1 MAQRKTLTQQQV
13 ALLRW
18 IADGCPEDE
27 MEGYSYRVSAAAL
40 RSRGLV
46 TIKARGAT
54 WAAKLTSA
62 GQEYLAEVDGPSP
75 PIPRQANI
83 SVTQQLVRDVEAA
96 GGSLRVPRRNWSQP
110 GGIDYR
116 HRALL
121 AERFRKVPVGK
132 RLEVR
137 VVGEELE
144 IVLVDAPDQAD
155 EPLDLVPIAV
165 PMRVGRYHRCA
176 REFRDL
182 TARHEVSKAQLQ
194 RTVLLVHAI
203 AVEAERRGWSAEVAK
218 AGVDRS
224 GGVAWSGSRDG
235 HFILDAQG
243 HAFVLRV
250 REKGVRTRG
259 PWEEEV
265 HRYRNVPRE
274 SHFYRDRKLPSGPYD
289 AEATGQL
296 DLELDRHW
304 SLKGR
309 QARWGDRQGW
319 RLEERIS
326 HLFREIEE
334 RVIELGRIGEER
346 RLAAEQAADK
356 ARREAEERGRTWRAL
371 MREAEVR
378 AADERRVAHLRNQA
392 DAWEEA
398 ERLRR
403 YCRAMEEAYGDHP
416 DTGAWIDWV
425 RNHAVTLDPL
435 REAPTEPDPVESTPE
450 ELQRHLP
457 AGWRVEGPTHHHYY

>member
-18 IADGCPEDE
+18 IADGCSDGE

-46 TIKARGAT
+46 TTKGRGAT
-54 WAAKLTSA
+54 WAAQLTLA
-62 GQEYLAEVDGPSP
+62 GQQYLAEVDGPSP
-75 PIPRQANI
+75 PIPRQANV
-83 SVTQQLVRDVEAA
+83 SVTEQLVRDVEAA

-110 GGIDYR
+110 GGIDYG

-121 AERFRKVPVGK
+121 AERFRKVPASK

-144 IVLVDAPDQAD
+144 IALVDAPDQAD
-155 EPLDLVPIAV
+155 ETLDLVPIAV

-194 RTVLLVHAI
+194 RAVLLVHAI
-203 AVEAERRGWSAEVAK
+203 AVEAERRGWSAKLPE
-218 AGVDRS
+218 AGADRS
-224 GGVAWSGSRDG
+224 GRVAWSGSRDG
-235 HFILDAQG
+235 HFVVDARG
-243 HAFVLRV
+243 HSFVLRV
-250 REKGVRTRG
+250 REKGVRSRG
-259 PWEEEV
+259 PWEDEV
-265 HRYRNVPRE
+265 HRYRNVPRD
-274 SHFYRDRKLPSGPYD
+274 SHFYRDRELPSGPYD

-309 QARWGDRQGW
+309 QARWGDRQNW
-319 RLEERIS
+319 KLEERLP

-334 RVIELGRIGEER
+334 RIIELG
-346 RLAAEQAADK
+346 AS
-356 ARREAEERGRTWRAL
+356 
-371 MREAEVR
+371 
-378 AADERRVAHLRNQA
+378 
-392 DAWEEA
+392 
-398 ERLRR
+398 
-403 YCRAMEEAYGDHP
+403 
-416 DTGAWIDWV
+416 V
-425 RNHAVTLDPL
+425 RNEGL
-435 REAPTEPDPVESTPE
+435 RLS
-450 ELQRHLP
+450 ELPKRLVVRQRNGSKPGELSCGRPRLEQPMSDGSPIYGARLIDVLVHSFK
-457 AGWRVEGPTHHHYY
+457 AS

>member
-18 IADGCPEDE
+18 IADGCSDGE

-46 TIKARGAT
+46 TTKGRGAT
-54 WAAKLTSA
+54 WAAQLTLA

-75 PIPRQANI
+75 PIPRQANV
-83 SVTQQLVRDVEAA
+83 SVTEQEAGA
-96 GGSLRVPRRNWSQP
+96 
-110 GGIDYR
+110 
-116 HRALL
+116 
-121 AERFRKVPVGK
+121 
-132 RLEVR
+132 
-137 VVGEELE
+137 
-144 IVLVDAPDQAD
+144 
-155 EPLDLVPIAV
+155 
-165 PMRVGRYHRCA
+165 
-176 REFRDL
+176 
-182 TARHEVSKAQLQ
+182 
-194 RTVLLVHAI
+194 
-203 AVEAERRGWSAEVAK
+203 
-218 AGVDRS
+218 DRS
-224 GGVAWSGSRDG
+224 GRVAWSGSRDG
-235 HFILDAQG
+235 HFVVDAQG
-243 HAFVLRV
+243 HSFVLRV

-265 HRYRNVPRE
+265 HHYRNVPRG
-274 SHFYRDRKLPSGPYD
+274 SNLYRDRELPSGPYD

-309 QARWGDRQGW
+309 QARWGDRQNW
-319 RLEERIS
+319 KLEERLP

-334 RVIELGRIGEER
+334 RIIELERIGEER
-346 RLAAEQAADK
+346 RLATERAAEK
-356 ARREAEERGRTWRAL
+356 ARREAEEREQTWRAL
-371 MREAEVR
+371 MREAEAR
-378 AADERRVAHLRNQA
+378 AADERRVAHLRSQA

-398 ERLRR
+398 DRLRR

-416 DTGAWIDWV
+416 ATGAWIEWV
-425 RNHAVTLDPL
+425 RDHAATLDPL

-457 AGWRVEGPTHHHYY
+457 AGWRVEGPTHHRYY

>member
-1 MAQRKTLTQQQV
+1 
-13 ALLRW
+13 
-18 IADGCPEDE
+18 

-46 TIKARGAT
+46 TTKGRGAT
-54 WAAKLTSA
+54 WTAKLTPA
-62 GQEYLAEVDGPSP
+62 GQEYLAGADGPSP
-75 PIPRQANI
+75 PVPRQANV
-83 SVTQQLVRDVEAA
+83 SVTEQLVRDVEAA

-110 GGIDYR
+110 GGIDYE

-132 RLEVR
+132 RIEVR

-144 IVLVDAPDQAD
+144 IILVDAPEEA
-155 EPLDLVPIAV
+155 EEMPELVPVAV
-165 PMRVGRYHRCA
+165 PVRVGRYHACA

-194 RTVLLVHAI
+194 RAVLLVHAI
-203 AVEAERRGWSAEVAK
+203 AIEAERRGWSAKVPE
-218 AGVDRS
+218 AGTDRA
-224 GGVAWSGSRDG
+224 GRVAWSGSRDG
-235 HFILDAQG
+235 HFVLDAQG
-243 HAFVLRV
+243 HSFVLRM
-250 REKGVRTRG
+250 REKGVQTRG

-265 HRYRNVPRE
+265 HNYRNVSRD
-274 SHFYRDRKLPSGPYD
+274 SYFYRDRELPSGPYD
-289 AEATGQL
+289 AKATGQL

-309 QARWGDRQGW
+309 QARWGDRQNW
-319 RLEERIS
+319 RLEARLS

-334 RVIELGRIGEER
+334 RIIELERIGEER
-346 RLAAEQAADK
+346 RLAAERAAEN
-356 ARREAEERGRTWRAL
+356 ARREAEERERTWQAL

-378 AADERRVAHLRNQA
+378 AADDRRLAHLRRQA

-398 ERLRR
+398 DRLRR
-403 YCRAMEEAYGDHP
+403 YCCAMEKAYGDHP
-416 DTGAWIDWV
+416 DTGAWIEWV
-425 RNHAVTLDPL
+425 RNHAATLDPL

-450 ELQRHLP
+450 ELQRYLP
-457 AGWRVEGPTHHHYY
+457 TGWRVEGPTHHRYY